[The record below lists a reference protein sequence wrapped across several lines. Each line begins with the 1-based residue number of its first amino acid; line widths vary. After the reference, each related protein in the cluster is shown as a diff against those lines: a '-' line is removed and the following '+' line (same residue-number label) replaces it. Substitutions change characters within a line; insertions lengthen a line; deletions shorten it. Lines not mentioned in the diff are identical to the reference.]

1 MLSNC
6 LIWINH
12 NPGCIKLSWCLTS
25 PAVSHSHSQDEN
37 EDDRTHFSPSLL
49 CCSGGIKVSHSH
61 SQKIR
66 SIPPFIMLTHLPLK
80 MLTQKHSNSSTTTN
94 SFTISTISISIFLIS
109 SSGSPKSFQIHQAI
123 WTNIYFRHFSPL
135 SPSLSPLSCP
145 SPQLNSSNSSN
156 SKSNLKCL
164 QLLQLKA
171 HSLKPQFMIIDK
183 IFSSSS

>member
-12 NPGCIKLSWCLTS
+12 DPGCIKLSWCLTS
-25 PAVSHSHSQDEN
+25 RAVSYSHSQDEN
-37 EDDRTHFSPSLL
+37 EDDRAHFSPSLL

-66 SIPPFIMLTHLPLK
+66 SIPPFIMLTQLPLK
-80 MLTQKHSNSSTTTN
+80 MLTQKHSNS
-94 SFTISTISISIFLIS
+94 FTISTISISTFLNS
-109 SSGSPKSFQIHQAI
+109 SSCSPKSFQIHQAI
-123 WTNIYFRHFSPL
+123 WTNMYFRHFSPL
-135 SPSLSPLSCP
+135 SPFLSPLSCP